1 MFKMNENGSEL
12 FQDFEKFSNF
22 EILTKI
28 IQLQSSLYF
37 QRIFQSTFTLLDP
50 NLTYIKVNKNDFKIL
65 QNLGNSQIII
75 MISSEFRQC

>member
-1 MFKMNENGSEL
+1 MKNGSEL

-50 NLTYIKVNKNDFKIL
+50 NLTYIKVNKNDFKIS

>member
-50 NLTYIKVNKNDFKIL
+50 NLTYIKVNKNDFKIS